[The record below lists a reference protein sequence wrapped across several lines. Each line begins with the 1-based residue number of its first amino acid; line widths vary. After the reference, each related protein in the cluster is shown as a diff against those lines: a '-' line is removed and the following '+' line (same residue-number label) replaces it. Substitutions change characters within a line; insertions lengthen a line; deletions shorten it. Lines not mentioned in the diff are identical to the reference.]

1 MAKGALIGTMEL
13 SIETIRTLS
22 VSRRALYFDA
32 LGGRPEEDVFIGA
45 IEVSTGGH

>member
-1 MAKGALIGTMEL
+1 MEFSMEMARI
-13 SIETIRTLS
+13 LS
-22 VSRRALYFDA
+22 VARIFLLFDA